1 MVRRRPKRQLK
12 LRKARDRW
20 RYIRRAGVVAL
31 CALLLGACIAL
42 HIIAYR
48 DLFLTSPS
56 QVNLVI
62 TQLFLVAVD
71 VALWMWAVEVI
82 EDNW

>member
-31 CALLLGACIAL
+31 CALLFGACIAA
-42 HIIAYR
+42 HFFAYFE
-48 DLFLTSPS
+48 LFPTLLS
-56 QVNLVI
+56 QANLVVI
-62 TQLFLVAVD
+62 QLFLLVVD

-82 EDNW
+82 EDHW